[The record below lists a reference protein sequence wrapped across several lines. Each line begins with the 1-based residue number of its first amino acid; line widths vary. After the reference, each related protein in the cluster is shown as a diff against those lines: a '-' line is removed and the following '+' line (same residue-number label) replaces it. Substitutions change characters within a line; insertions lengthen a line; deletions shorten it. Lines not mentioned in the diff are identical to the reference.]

1 MKKGV
6 IKMATINKALNE
18 ANIQRIVENFNKDF
32 DTKLKADNVKFL
44 INLYNNFITL
54 LETDTTIDNDIFERL
69 DTLTKEIDKTY
80 NEDEKLLFVKWTNTY
95 ERLISDV
102 ADQAF
107 VYGYCTCKA
116 LDTEAT
122 LKESENNE

>member
-1 MKKGV
+1 
-6 IKMATINKALNE
+6 MATINKALNE

-69 DTLTKEIDKTY
+69 DTLTKEIDKTF
-80 NEDEKLLFVKWTNTY
+80 NEDEKLIFAKWTNTY

-122 LKESENNE
+122 LRGSENNG

>member
-1 MKKGV
+1 
-6 IKMATINKALNE
+6 MATINKALNK

-69 DTLTKEIDKTY
+69 DTLTKEIDNTY
-80 NEDEKLLFVKWTNTY
+80 NEDEKLLFAKWTNTY

-102 ADQAF
+102 TDQAF

-116 LDTEAT
+116 LDTEST
-122 LKESENNE
+122 LKETDGNK

>member
-1 MKKGV
+1 
-6 IKMATINKALNE
+6 MATINKALNE
-18 ANIQRIVENFNKDF
+18 ANIKNIVENFNKDF
-32 DTKLKADNVKFL
+32 ETNLKADNTRFL
-44 INLYNNFITL
+44 VNLYNNFITL
-54 LETDTTIDNDIFERL
+54 LETDSTLNNNIFEKL
-69 DTLTKEIDKTY
+69 DTLEKEIDKTY

-116 LDTEAT
+116 LDTEST
-122 LKESENNE
+122 LKETDDNK

>member
-1 MKKGV
+1 
-6 IKMATINKALNE
+6 MATINRALNE
-18 ANIQRIVENFNKDF
+18 ANIKKIVENFNKDF
-32 DTKLKADNVKFL
+32 DTNLKADNAKFL

-54 LETDTTIDNDIFERL
+54 LETDTTIDNGIFERL

-80 NEDEKLLFVKWTNTY
+80 NENEKLLFAKWTNTY

-107 VYGYCTCKA
+107 VYGYCTSKA
-116 LDTEAT
+116 LDIKAT
-122 LKESENNE
+122 LKGSENNG